1 MQYSYFRSRLR
12 LLFRTRKTFPS
23 KCSSEPGCEF
33 GSFHWLQ
40 CCNQDFHLVAKNK
53 IWLHHP
59 NFFGRPSIEIFCF
72 IFQHFFQHSSPP
84 SFFFTSGAPCTSSGS
99 SNAKEALKTQVTEGC
114 TFIPPQRNYLFSS
127 LS

>member
-1 MQYSYFRSRLR
+1 MHVLHKDGCDIMCKPLVAKS
-12 LLFRTRKTFPS
+12 
-23 KCSSEPGCEF
+23 GCEF

-53 IWLHHP
+53 IWLHHQ
-59 NFFGRPSIEIFCF
+59 NLFLRQSIEIFSF
-72 IFQHFFQHSSPP
+72 IFPHFFQHSSPP
-84 SFFFTSGAPCTSSGS
+84 PPPFFFFSSLVEPHAPPLES